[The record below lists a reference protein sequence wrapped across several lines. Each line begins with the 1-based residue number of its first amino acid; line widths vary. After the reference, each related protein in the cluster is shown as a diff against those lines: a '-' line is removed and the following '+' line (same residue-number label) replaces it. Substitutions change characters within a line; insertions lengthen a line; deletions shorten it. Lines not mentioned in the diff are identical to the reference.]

1 MPNTDLASISTE
13 EAENPSEKGKS
24 KVLLEAY
31 KKAAERLDLADLKK
45 MLSDHT
51 AAVQAEEEAQAER
64 EAQKAEK
71 AAKAAKRK
79 STASAAAADGDEM
92 DVDNV
97 VADEKPKNKKRKKSL
112 ADVDDAEEKVFSP
125 HLPNFLPTI
134 QFKRLKLTLSLQRP
148 PKQAANSSSPPPKSP
163 QPTPNPRKP
172 PNPRPLRRLVQLQ
185 IPHLNPPP
193 PNPKKNP

>member
-1 MPNTDLASISTE
+1 M
-13 EAENPSEKGKS
+13 
-24 KVLLEAY
+24 LEAY

-51 AAVQAEEEAQAER
+51 AAVQAEEEAQAEH

-79 STASAAAADGDEM
+79 SAASAAAAADDDEM
-92 DVDNV
+92 DVDNE

-134 QFKRLKLTLSLQRP
+134 QFKRLKLTSSLQRP
-148 PKQAANSSSPPPKSP
+148 PKQAVNSSSPPPKPP

-185 IPHLNPPP
+185 TPHLNPPP